1 MSSKLYLIK
10 KNFSL
15 FYFTYVENLPHGT
28 SSDFAFLNWD
38 ERCLGNCSIDTSR
51 YIVFMHSSNS
61 CHPKCTNPIQAFNI
75 FLGFMMVKL
84 NFEPKDG
91 KGGGGVLLFLKWKTK
106 VPVMAMTT
114 DLVQSSARTLFILIH
129 HIIKF
134 YQAPYDSQYI
144 YFLLHFNTDHRI
156 VGMYGHGHVMWP

>member
-1 MSSKLYLIK
+1 
-10 KNFSL
+10 
-15 FYFTYVENLPHGT
+15 
-28 SSDFAFLNWD
+28 
-38 ERCLGNCSIDTSR
+38 
-51 YIVFMHSSNS
+51 
-61 CHPKCTNPIQAFNI
+61 
-75 FLGFMMVKL
+75 MVKL
-84 NFEPKDG
+84 NFEPMDG

-134 YQAPYDSQYI
+134 YQAPYDSQNI